1 MDSRNIICSHATAM
15 NEFLFY
21 DLKDKP
27 ALTRS
32 LSTQIVQELGR
43 RIAAGTYGQGDLLE
57 DEGTLAARYGV
68 HRTVIRDAVKILVGK
83 GLLEVRRGIG
93 TRVRPRSSWG
103 LLDDDV
109 LAWHQS
115 APVDRGFLQQL
126 TDLRLVIEPKAAR
139 WAAERGT
146 AEGHELIAKAQARM
160 EEEKGSINDF
170 VVADALFHRAVLR
183 AAGNEFLLAMESAVF
198 SALLISIRLT
208 NRDPRENEE
217 SIPFHR
223 AVTDAILA
231 RNAAEAEA
239 RMERLLADARL
250 RLGEEAGTEGRTT
263 DPGRAPETSSTNIP
277 LTADRA
283 DEGASPT
290 GASTDPSGSEWGP
303 PRSGPP

>member
-1 MDSRNIICSHATAM
+1 MM
-15 NEFLFY
+15 NEHLFY
-21 DLKDKP
+21 DLKEKP

-32 LSTQIVQELGR
+32 LATQIVQELGR
-43 RIAAGTYGQGDLLE
+43 RIVAGAYGQGDLLE
-57 DEGTLAARYGV
+57 DEGALAARYQV
-68 HRTVIRDAVKILVGK
+68 SRSVIRDAVKILVGK

-93 TRVRPRSSWG
+93 TRVRSRSAWA

-115 APVDRGFLQQL
+115 APVSHAFLQQL

-146 AEGHELIAKAQARM
+146 AEGHALIAEAQARM
-160 EEEKGSINDF
+160 EQEKGSIDDF
-170 VVADALFHRAVLR
+170 IVADALFHRAVLR
-183 AAGNEFLLAMESAVF
+183 AADNEFLLAMESAVF

-223 AVTDAILA
+223 AVADAILA
-231 RNAAEAEA
+231 RDAAEAEA

-250 RLGEEAGTEGRTT
+250 RLGEEGA
-263 DPGRAPETSSTNIP
+263 RA
-277 LTADRA
+277 
-283 DEGASPT
+283 EGARSP
-290 GASTDPSGSEWGP
+290 
-303 PRSGPP
+303 

>member
-1 MDSRNIICSHATAM
+1 MM
-15 NEFLFY
+15 NEHLFY
-21 DLKDKP
+21 DLKEKP

-32 LSTQIVQELGR
+32 LATQIVQELGR
-43 RIAAGTYGQGDLLE
+43 RIVAGAYGQGDLLE
-57 DEGTLAARYGV
+57 DEGTLAAHYQVSRS
-68 HRTVIRDAVKILVGK
+68 VIRDAVKILVGK

-93 TRVRPRSSWG
+93 TRVRSRSAWA

-115 APVDRGFLQQL
+115 APVSHAFLQQL

-146 AEGHELIAKAQARM
+146 AEGHALIAEAQARM
-160 EEEKGSINDF
+160 EQEKGSIDDF
-170 VVADALFHRAVLR
+170 IVADALFHRAVLR
-183 AAGNEFLLAMESAVF
+183 AADNEFLLAMESAVF

-223 AVTDAILA
+223 AVADAILA
-231 RNAAEAEA
+231 RDAAEAEA

-250 RLGEEAGTEGRTT
+250 RLGEEGA
-263 DPGRAPETSSTNIP
+263 RA
-277 LTADRA
+277 
-283 DEGASPT
+283 EGARSP
-290 GASTDPSGSEWGP
+290 
-303 PRSGPP
+303 